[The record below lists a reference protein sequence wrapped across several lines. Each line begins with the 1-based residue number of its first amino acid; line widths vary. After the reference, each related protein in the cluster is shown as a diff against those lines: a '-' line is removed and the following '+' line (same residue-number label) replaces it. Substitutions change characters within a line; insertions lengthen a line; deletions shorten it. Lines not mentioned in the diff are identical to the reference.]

1 MSRITDRH
9 RDGHL
14 VLGTWINFGAP
25 REVAALAA
33 AGLDFVR
40 LDSSKQP
47 WSDDVI
53 RAVAAECRTH
63 GVSLWVRT
71 KSDPTEIARHMRLG
85 VDALTVPEV
94 ESAEQA
100 KRIVDAAA
108 SPRRADFLVGCQV
121 ESRAGIANLESIV
134 AVSGVDVIHGG
145 RTDLAADLGTGLD
158 QFDPQILAIE
168 QSIAEAA
175 MRAGKKVALMYPLDA
190 NGLGHVRRWMQRG
203 VRMFV
208 LDTDV
213 AVLRAAFSG
222 PVATLRAA
230 LS

>member
-1 MSRITDRH
+1 MSRTTDRH

-71 KSDPTEIARHMRLG
+71 KSDPAEIARHMRLG

-100 KRIVDAAA
+100 RMIVTAAA
-108 SPRRADFLVGCQV
+108 PHRGADFLLGCQV
-121 ESRAGIANLESIV
+121 ESRAGIANLEAIV
-134 AVSGVDVIHGG
+134 AVQGVDVIHGG

-168 QSIAEAA
+168 ESIAAAA
-175 MRAGKKVALMYPLDA
+175 MKAGKKVARMYPIDD
-190 NGLGHVRRWMQRG
+190 NGLGHVRRWVERG
-203 VRMFV
+203 VRLFV

-213 AVLRAAFSG
+213 AVLRAAFAGAVSR
-222 PVATLRAA
+222 LRPA
-230 LS
+230 